1 MKAKSADPP
10 PSPPAT
16 QPAHGATPAVRQRL
30 ASPLLAGF
38 ILQLALMVALI
49 VHAVWHIEGI
59 EARVRDIVE
68 VRNLK
73 IRLATDLQEAAY
85 NRHNALVY
93 QALAED
99 PFERDANFQL
109 FIRWGY
115 EVGKAR
121 NELRALPLDA
131 FEQAN
136 LQEQDRLIGKIAQL
150 HEEIADL
157 AARDDLLAA
166 QARLTGELRPLNLAL
181 TQVIENL
188 RRHERDQIHAALKD
202 AGMATHQAVRLHW
215 ILGGALLVL
224 AAVVAL
230 LSLRQIARHTRTI
243 VSQMEALQ
251 AAGRRLQHEAT
262 HDPLTGLANRAL
274 FRRRLEEALQ
284 HAREEGFSL
293 AVMYVDLDD
302 FKPVNDRLGHA
313 AGDELLRT
321 IAQRLRGAVRVSD
334 TVARLGGDEFAL
346 VLTGLDMRDKCP
358 RICEQIEHG
367 VQEPVALAGTTVT
380 PSCSVGH
387 ALYPVDGGD
396 IDALLAVADA
406 RMYAAKRA
414 RKDARGE
421 Q

>member
-1 MKAKSADPP
+1 MSAGTTLQHH
-10 PSPPAT
+10 STEPAN
-16 QPAHGATPAVRQRL
+16 GVTPGVRRRIVYL
-30 ASPLLAGF
+30 LLAGF
-38 ILQLALMVALI
+38 ILQLALMIALI
-49 VHAVWHIEGI
+49 GHAVWHIEGI
-59 EARVRDIVE
+59 AARVRDIVE
-68 VRNLK
+68 VRNHK

-93 QALAED
+93 QALTED

-115 EVGKAR
+115 EVGRAR
-121 NELRALPLDA
+121 NELRSLELDEV
-131 FEQAN
+131 EQAN
-136 LQEQDRLIGKIAQL
+136 LLEQDALIAEIAQL

-157 AARDDLLAA
+157 AARDDLWAA
-166 QARLTGELRPLNLAL
+166 QDRLSSELRPLNLAL

-188 RRHERDQIHAALKD
+188 RRHERDQIQAALEE
-202 AGMATHQAVRLHW
+202 AGAATRHAVNLHW
-215 ILGGALLVL
+215 TLGGVLLAL

-230 LSLRQIARHTRTI
+230 LSLRQIARHTHTI
-243 VSQMEALQ
+243 VTQMEALQ
-251 AAGRRLQHEAT
+251 AAGQRLEHEAT
-262 HDPLTGLANRAL
+262 HDALTGLANRAL
-274 FRRRLEEALQ
+274 FRRRMEEALN
-284 HAREEGFSL
+284 HAREEDFSL

-321 IAQRLRGAVRVSD
+321 IARRLRGAVRVSD

-346 VLTGLDMRDKCP
+346 VLTGLDKSDKCP
-358 RICEQIEHG
+358 RICQQIERD
-367 VQEPVALAGTTVT
+367 VREPVRLAGETVT

-396 IDALLAVADA
+396 VDALLAAADA

-414 RKDARGE
+414 RKRARGE
-421 Q
+421 PQ

>member
-1 MKAKSADPP
+1 MHMTSGTTRPHHAPGTAD
-10 PSPPAT
+10 
-16 QPAHGATPAVRQRL
+16 GATPTARRRIVY
-30 ASPLLAGF
+30 LLLFGF
-38 ILQLALMVALI
+38 IVQMVLMILLI
-49 VHAVWHIEGI
+49 GHAVWHIEGI

-68 VRNLK
+68 VRNHK

-93 QALAED
+93 QALTGD

-121 NELRALPLDA
+121 NELRSMALDEVEHGNLLD
-131 FEQAN
+131 
-136 LQEQDRLIGKIAQL
+136 QDALIAEIAQL
-150 HEEIADL
+150 HEEISDL
-157 AARDDLLAA
+157 AARDDLSAA

-181 TQVIENL
+181 TQVIESL
-188 RRHERDQIHAALKD
+188 RRYERDQIHAALEE
-202 AGMATHQAVRLHW
+202 AGAATRHAVHLHW
-215 ILGGALLVL
+215 TLGGALLVL
-224 AAVVAL
+224 AAVIAL

-243 VSQMEALQ
+243 VTQMEALQ
-251 AAGRRLQHEAT
+251 EAGQRLEHEAT

-274 FRRRLEEALQ
+274 FRRRMEEALN
-284 HAREEGFSL
+284 HAREEDFSL

-302 FKPVNDRLGHA
+302 FKPINDRLGHA

-346 VLTGLDMRDKCP
+346 VLTGLDKSDKCP

-367 VQEPVALAGTTVT
+367 VHDPVQIAGESVT

-387 ALYPVDGGD
+387 ALYPNDGGD
-396 IDALLAVADA
+396 VDALLAAADA

-414 RKDARGE
+414 RKRARG
-421 Q
+421 QQ

>member
-1 MKAKSADPP
+1 MSAGTTLQHH
-10 PSPPAT
+10 STEPANRV
-16 QPAHGATPAVRQRL
+16 TPGVRRRIVYL
-30 ASPLLAGF
+30 LLAGF
-38 ILQLALMVALI
+38 VLQLVLMIALI
-49 VHAVWHIEGI
+49 GHAVWHIEGI
-59 EARVRDIVE
+59 DARVRDIVE
-68 VRNLK
+68 VRNHK

-93 QALAED
+93 QALAGD

-121 NELRALPLDA
+121 NDLRSLALDE

-136 LQEQDRLIGKIAQL
+136 LLEQDRLIAEIALL

-181 TQVIENL
+181 TQVIESL
-188 RRHERDQIHAALKD
+188 RRHERDQIQAALEE
-202 AGMATHQAVRLHW
+202 AGVATRDAVRLHW
-215 ILGGALLVL
+215 TLGGVLLVL
-224 AAVVAL
+224 AAMVAL

-243 VSQMEALQ
+243 VTQMEALQ
-251 AAGRRLQHEAT
+251 AAGQRLEHEAT
-262 HDPLTGLANRAL
+262 HDALTGLANRAL
-274 FRRRLEEALQ
+274 FRRRMEEALN
-284 HAREEGFSL
+284 HAREEDFSL

-346 VLTGLDMRDKCP
+346 VLTGLDKSDKCP

-367 VQEPVALAGTTVT
+367 VREPVVLAGATVT

-396 IDALLAVADA
+396 VDALLAAADA

-414 RKDARGE
+414 RKRARGE
-421 Q
+421 QQ